1 MILDGKLGV
10 LPQGDRERVQRLFQ
24 ILDVTKDGRICEND
38 FDHHFPAVK
47 HALHS
52 VWEFLVQQFDFNND
66 KAIEPHEFVGH
77 FVIYA
82 VYFMPI
88 EASTSSAH
96 NLVDLFVEWEN
107 TFLRNFR
114 QRVSEIEA
122 LVREAGHS
130 I

>member
-1 MILDGKLGV
+1 MDGDLGV
-10 LPQGDRERVQRLFQ
+10 LPQADRDRVQRLFE
-24 ILDVTKDGRICEND
+24 ILDITKDGRISEKD

-47 HALHS
+47 QALHN
-52 VWEFLVQQFDFNND
+52 VWDFLVDQFDFNDD
-66 KAIEPHEFVGH
+66 KVIEPHEFVGH

-82 VYFMPI
+82 AYFMHI
-88 EASTSSAH
+88 QASSSQAR

-122 LVREAGHS
+122 LVREAGHD